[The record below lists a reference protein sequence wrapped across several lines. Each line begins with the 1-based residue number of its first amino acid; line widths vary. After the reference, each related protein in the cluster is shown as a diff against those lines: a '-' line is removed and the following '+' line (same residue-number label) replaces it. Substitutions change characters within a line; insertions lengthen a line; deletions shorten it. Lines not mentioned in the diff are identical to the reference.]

1 MTEQQPERG
10 QPEQPTLVGDLP
22 TVLEVGPAFATAM
35 RGYDRMQVD
44 NYVGWAENELRA
56 SQRLTTELLERLTA
70 SESELHRARQL
81 LARSERDRDLVRLSD
96 RVADL
101 LRLAAQEA
109 AANADAT
116 AHDTAQ
122 AEDVVA
128 KGREEAE
135 VVIRRARALEARA
148 AARLQDAERR
158 LGEARTVEEE
168 TRSRVRTMLQD
179 ASDERERLEEAAA
192 ARRVEAEQELRD
204 LQRRRYR
211 ARELL
216 RQLTAR
222 VDEVLATLSGEEPPA
237 GYSFSANRA
246 GSPADGPRT
255 DRITPTSRALS
266 A

>member
-109 AANADAT
+109 AANADGAR
-116 AHDTAQ
+116 HGPGRGR
-122 AEDVVA
+122 
-128 KGREEAE
+128 GRE
-135 VVIRRARALEARA
+135 
-148 AARLQDAERR
+148 
-158 LGEARTVEEE
+158 
-168 TRSRVRTMLQD
+168 
-179 ASDERERLEEAAA
+179 
-192 ARRVEAEQELRD
+192 
-204 LQRRRYR
+204 
-211 ARELL
+211 
-216 RQLTAR
+216 
-222 VDEVLATLSGEEPPA
+222 
-237 GYSFSANRA
+237 
-246 GSPADGPRT
+246 GP
-255 DRITPTSRALS
+255 
-266 A
+266 